1 MEQTKSGSASLPVD
15 PPLEDPFVS
24 GVAGERR
31 RGTEPLQPLKDPDA
45 EAVGVSPPAA
55 VAGSD
60 AAAAAGVDAAVAAQQ
75 AGAS

>member
-1 MEQTKSGSASLPVD
+1 MEQTKSGSGSLPVD

-24 GVAGERR
+24 GVAGEWR

-45 EAVGVSPPAA
+45 AAVGVSPPAA

-60 AAAAAGVDAAVAAQQ
+60 AAGVDAAVAAQQ